1 MFNKIERKSVLI
13 FFFFYENYSYL
24 YVTLRNEQ
32 FNLLLA
38 ESISLGAESETVR
51 GGWMP

>member
-1 MFNKIERKSVLI
+1 MFNKIERKSVVI
-13 FFFFYENYSYL
+13 FFFNENYSYL

-38 ESISLGAESETVR
+38 ESISSGAEDETVR
-51 GGWMP
+51 GGCMP